1 MDETPTNNQETSELP
16 TETLTGPKKKK
27 PLLKRL
33 LLWAFAIFAMVLALV
48 ILCVAF
54 FLGPIAKTVANK
66 AGASI
71 LGVDNLSIENL
82 ELYPFVGYVRVENVL
97 IGKPVSAETQFSHDL
112 LTLEYFEFDF
122 EVLTAFSQKKVINR
136 IELKNLNLTY
146 EKPATGKSNVEVL
159 AARFEKPESEKSPK
173 ASDESAK
180 KSDAESEPI
189 YLAARYVDV
198 QNIRVHA
205 FFSGV
210 PTPIPP
216 VSFEFKDGIGLDE
229 NLTPV
234 QFGLRFAGNFMSV
247 FRMLNGTIIGD
258 LTGATVGAVSDVAGF
273 TAGLVSGAAE
283 GTATAV
289 TDVADATG
297 AVLDG
302 AVKILDVFSS
312 EKKEDA
318 ENKK

>member
-1 MDETPTNNQETSELP
+1 MNETPTNSLETPQALP
-16 TETLTGPKKKK
+16 EMPPEPKKKK
-27 PLLKRL
+27 SLPKRL
-33 LLWAFAIFAMVLALV
+33 LLWTLAIFATVSALV

-66 AGASI
+66 TGAAI
-71 LGVDNLSIENL
+71 LGVDNVSIGQL

-97 IGKPVSAETQFSHDL
+97 VGKPVGAETQFSHDL
-112 LTLEYFEFDF
+112 LALEYFEFDF
-122 EVLTAFSQKKVINR
+122 DVLTAFSQKKVINR
-136 IELKNLNLTY
+136 MVLKNLSLTY

-159 AARFEKPESEKSPK
+159 AARFEKQKSEKSPK
-173 ASDESAK
+173 TPGESAK
-180 KSDAESEPI
+180 KTDAESEPI

-198 QNIRVHA
+198 QNIRVNA
-205 FFSGV
+205 YFSGV

-216 VSFEFKDGIGLDE
+216 ISFEFKDGIGLDE

-234 QFGLRFAGNFMSV
+234 PFGLRFAGNFMSV

-289 TDVADATG
+289 TDVAGATG

-302 AVKILDVFSS
+302 AVKILDAFSS
-312 EKKEDA
+312 EKKEES